1 MWGGEWQGAGS
12 AGVWDGEWQGAGSA
26 GVCGGEWQG
35 SRLGLL
41 PAAHPAQVSGPF
53 PGVSALTEGWGLQ
66 E

>member
-1 MWGGEWQGAGS
+1 MWG
-12 AGVWDGEWQGAGSA
+12 GEWQGAGSA